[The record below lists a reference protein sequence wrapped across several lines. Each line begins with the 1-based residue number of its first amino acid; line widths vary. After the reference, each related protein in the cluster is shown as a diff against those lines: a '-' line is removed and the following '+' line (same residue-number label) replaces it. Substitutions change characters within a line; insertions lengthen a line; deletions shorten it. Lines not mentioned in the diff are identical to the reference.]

1 MKEEVKTKRN
11 VKNVESFREDGVFYS
26 FKYEH
31 VELIGDGKK
40 YFELKT
46 PITVMVETKDKKRL
60 YFNFKADLISDHTYG
75 KLSVVARD
83 EKSTKYGTV
92 KQTEDERVKVN
103 FSSLTESAEFTV
115 VLNRV
120 HTECVRIVSSKFKD
134 AITENDATAFFS

>member
-1 MKEEVKTKRN
+1 VKTKRN

-46 PITVMVETKDKKRL
+46 PIAVLVETEDKKKL
-60 YFNFKADLISDHTYG
+60 YFNFKADLVSDLTYG

-83 EKSTKYGTV
+83 EKTVVKYGTA
-92 KQTEDERVKVN
+92 KHVN
-103 FSSLTESAEFTV
+103 FEDDRVRVNFNSLTESAEFTTI
-115 VLNRV
+115 LNRV
-120 HTECVRIVSSKFKD
+120 HTECVKIVSSKFKD
-134 AITENDATAFFS
+134 PITENNASAFFS